1 MSRWPAAAL
10 CVALLASPTAA
21 WADEADEAA
30 DTDAASTD
38 TAATDGADG
47 KLIGGIAAVVLGAGA
62 LGMSIYATVRVGELN
77 DDVGFQVYR
86 SEVPISAD
94 ACDMA
99 RDGVEVTAPEGA
111 ATASATTS
119 LCDEGDAL
127 TIMQAVGY
135 PVAAIATGL
144 GMYLLATS
152 PTVTEG
158 RRVQVLPRV
167 GFEGGGVD
175 VVVRF

>member
-1 MSRWPAAAL
+1 MPEPELRDAAAAI
-10 CVALLASPTAA
+10 VRA
-21 WADEADEAA
+21 
-30 DTDAASTD
+30 
-38 TAATDGADG
+38 
-47 KLIGGIAAVVLGAGA
+47 AGA
-62 LGMSIYATVRVGELN
+62 LGTSIYATVRVGELN

-99 RDGVEVTAPEGA
+99 RDGVEVNAPEGA

-119 LCDEGDAL
+119 VCDEGDAL
-127 TIMQAVGY
+127 TIVQAVGY
-135 PVAAIATGL
+135 PFAAIATGL

-152 PTVTEG
+152 PTVTEA